1 MNDPIRDALEV
12 QYRLAAAP
20 ETLTE
25 ADVDLL
31 GSIRL
36 GLGIRAAVALE
47 VRRALKSTKTAVKT
61 TSRRRAKR

>member
-1 MNDPIRDALEV
+1 MNDPIRDALEA

-36 GLGIRAAVALE
+36 SLGVRAAVCYELA
-47 VRRALKSTKTAVKT
+47 RAAKFVKPAKP
-61 TSRRRAKR
+61 SRRRAKR